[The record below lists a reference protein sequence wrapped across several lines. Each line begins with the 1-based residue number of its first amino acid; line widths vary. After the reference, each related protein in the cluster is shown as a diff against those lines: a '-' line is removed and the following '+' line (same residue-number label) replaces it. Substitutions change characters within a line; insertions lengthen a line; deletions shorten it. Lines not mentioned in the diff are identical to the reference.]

1 VRPSI
6 WARRRSQHTEC
17 KSGDLGAS
25 SYRAYMHLV
34 PLAPGSQPLPVS
46 RLCRL
51 SRWPDLA
58 KSTRCGHRTSNDY
71 NRDAGAERS
80 GARRALQLLT
90 IRAGAGV
97 MTTREKNRRGPRG
110 TKSRQAM
117 TRPTLP
123 RSCGGETKACAAL
136 RLRSGMRLLAAQ
148 RSLRRSASAYRSPS
162 QGAPSPARAFRSG
175 GTVLAQQIP
184 RASRMQVTTRLA
196 YTRSTRQC
204 PGKVGS
210 KTQAT
215 GAGG

>member
-1 VRPSI
+1 MTQLAGCGNALEATQCCMPRTALTRYCDTASWSTRRRKEALTAHDKITRRPVAARRHCWATASGFLRLVRPSI

-97 MTTREKNRRGPRG
+97 MTTREKNNAGRAGQNRV
-110 TKSRQAM
+110 
-117 TRPTLP
+117 
-123 RSCGGETKACAAL
+123 
-136 RLRSGMRLLAAQ
+136 RL
-148 RSLRRSASAYRSPS
+148 
-162 QGAPSPARAFRSG
+162 
-175 GTVLAQQIP
+175 
-184 RASRMQVTTRLA
+184 
-196 YTRSTRQC
+196 
-204 PGKVGS
+204 
-210 KTQAT
+210 
-215 GAGG
+215 